1 MCLVQKTKGNYV
13 YRTKGKYEKDIL
25 QIKNINCKKI
35 EIMEKNKI
43 EILQVEGTKN
53 EMKIYQRGSTL
64 DFGNR
69 SINEAED
76 MFIEILQSEEYT
88 DKRVKKMNRG
98 PETYGTP
105 KRILTYA

>member
-1 MCLVQKTKGNYV
+1 
-13 YRTKGKYEKDIL
+13 
-25 QIKNINCKKI
+25 
-35 EIMEKNKI
+35 MEKNKI

-76 MFIEILQSEEYT
+76 RFIEILQSEEYT